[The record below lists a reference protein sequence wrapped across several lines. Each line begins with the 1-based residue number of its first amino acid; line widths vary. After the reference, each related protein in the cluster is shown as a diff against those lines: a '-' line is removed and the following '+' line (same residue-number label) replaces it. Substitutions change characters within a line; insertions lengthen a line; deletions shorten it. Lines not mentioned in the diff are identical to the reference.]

1 MCGQLIIYYVNE
13 VFDSWYTNASSL
25 LDCTLLRQLF
35 VYKKIYENA
44 PVSEERNFVICGKK
58 M

>member
-35 VYKKIYENA
+35 MYKKKY
-44 PVSEERNFVICGKK
+44 KK
-58 M
+58 MYLFLKKEICYLW